1 MRVVGLT
8 GGIGSGKS
16 TVARMLAARGA
27 TIVDAD
33 RIAKAV
39 VEPGTD
45 GLAAIAAR
53 WPEVV
58 VDGAL
63 DRRALGRI
71 VFGDDE
77 ARAALNAIVH
87 PRVAAR
93 TAQAIAAAAE
103 ARAPLIVYDVPLLYE
118 NGLETQVAEVIVV
131 FTSDAHRRE
140 RIRARDDLSDEE
152 IEGRIA
158 AQLPLEEKVR
168 RADHV
173 IDNDGSLEA
182 TEHQVDALY
191 EKLTR
196 EDAK

>member
-103 ARAPLIVYDVPLLYE
+103 AGAPLIVYDVPLLYE
-118 NGLETQVAEVIVV
+118 NGLEAQVAEVIVV
-131 FTSDAHRRE
+131 FTSDAQRRE
-140 RIRARDDLSDEE
+140 RIRTRDDLSDEE

-173 IDNDGSLEA
+173 IDNDGTLEA

-191 EKLTR
+191 AQLTR

>member
-1 MRVVGLT
+1 MSVVGLT

-16 TVARMLAARGA
+16 TVARQLAARGA

-39 VEPGTD
+39 VAPGTEA
-45 GLAAIAAR
+45 LAEIAAR
-53 WPEVV
+53 FPTVV

-71 VFGDDE
+71 VFEDAD

-93 TAQAIAAAAE
+93 TAEEIAAALE
-103 ARAPLIVYDVPLLYE
+103 AGAPLIVYDVPLLYE
-118 NGLETQVAEVIVV
+118 NGLEDRVAEVIVV
-131 FTSDAHRRE
+131 SVSPATQRA
-140 RIRARDDLSDEE
+140 RIRARDDLTEEE
-152 IEGRIA
+152 IEDRIA

-173 IDNDGSLEA
+173 IDNDGTLEQ
-182 TEHQVDALY
+182 TEQQVDALY
-191 EKLTR
+191 RRLTEER
-196 EDAK
+196 S